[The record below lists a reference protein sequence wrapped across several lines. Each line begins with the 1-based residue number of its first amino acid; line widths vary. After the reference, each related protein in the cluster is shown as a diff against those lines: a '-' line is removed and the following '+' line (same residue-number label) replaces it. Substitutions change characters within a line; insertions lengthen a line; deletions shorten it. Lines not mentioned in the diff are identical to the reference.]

1 MFVCFADL
9 HRDGGGDFAG
19 LRGGG
24 AAQTQKRVKL
34 GHNSS
39 SSLCLYIKKLYRTD
53 LFCKYTDNLHCKS
66 IDLSL

>member
-24 AAQTQKRVKL
+24 AAQTQ
-34 GHNSS
+34 
-39 SSLCLYIKKLYRTD
+39 
-53 LFCKYTDNLHCKS
+53 
-66 IDLSL
+66 